1 MTGLSQ
7 IILGAFLLSIVHASI
22 PNHWIPLVA
31 LSKSENWTEKFTMS
45 ATALAGFSH
54 TLSTII
60 IGIIIGFL
68 GYQLSGSYS
77 FIVGVIAPSL
87 LVLLGI
93 IYLALSIKA
102 NKHHH
107 HHHHSH
113 EINIDEVNLPSA
125 KKTTTAIIL
134 TLIISMFFSPCLEIE
149 AYFFVASKLGWQ
161 GIITVSVIYTII
173 TIAGMLLL
181 VWLGMKGVKKIKSHF
196 LEHHEKTII
205 GIILIVLG
213 IAGYFIN

>member
-7 IILGAFLLSIVHASI
+7 IIVGAFLLSIVHASI

-31 LSKSENWTEKFTMS
+31 LSKAEKWNEKLTLVI
-45 ATALAGFSH
+45 TAISGLAH

-60 IGIIIGFL
+60 IGIIVGFL
-68 GYQLSGSYS
+68 GYKLSSSYS

-87 LVLLGI
+87 LILLGI
-93 IYLALSIKA
+93 IYLILSIRY
-102 NKHHH
+102 NRHH

-113 EINIDEVNLPSA
+113 EIHLDDVK

-134 TLIISMFFSPCLEIE
+134 TLTISMFFSPCLEIE

-161 GIITVSVIYTII
+161 GIISVSVIYTII

-205 GIILIVLG
+205 GIILIFLG
-213 IAGYFIN
+213 LMGYFIK

>member
-7 IILGAFLLSIVHASI
+7 IIAGAFLLSIVHASI

-31 LSKSENWTEKFTMS
+31 LSKAEKWNEKLTLGI
-45 ATALAGFSH
+45 TVIAGFAH

-60 IGIIIGFL
+60 IGIIVGFF
-68 GYQLSGSYS
+68 GYKLSDSYS
-77 FIVGVIAPSL
+77 FIVGVIAPSIL
-87 LVLLGI
+87 ILLGI
-93 IYLALSIKA
+93 IYLSLSFRD
-102 NKHHH
+102 NNHR
-107 HHHHSH
+107 HHSH
-113 EINIDEVNLPSA
+113 EINIDEGK
-125 KKTTTAIIL
+125 KKTTAAIIL

-149 AYFFVASKLGWQ
+149 AYFFVASKLGWE
-161 GIITVSVIYTII
+161 GIIAVSVIYTFI

-196 LEHHEKTII
+196 LEYHEKTIT

>member
-7 IILGAFLLSIVHASI
+7 IIIGAFLLSILHASI

-31 LSKSENWTEKFTMS
+31 LSKSEKWNEKLTMGI
-45 ATALAGFSH
+45 TAIAGFSH

-60 IGIIIGFL
+60 IGIIVGFF
-68 GYQLSGSYS
+68 GYKLSGSYS

-87 LVLLGI
+87 LILLGI
-93 IYLALSIKA
+93 IYLILSIRD

-107 HHHHSH
+107 HDIH
-113 EINIDEVNLPSA
+113 IDETK

-134 TLIISMFFSPCLEIE
+134 TLTISMFFSPCLEIE
-149 AYFFVASKLGWQ
+149 AYFFVASKLGWE
-161 GIITVSVIYTII
+161 GIIAVSVVYTVI

-196 LEHHEKTII
+196 LEHHEKTIT
-205 GIILIVLG
+205 GILLVVLG
-213 IAGYFIN
+213 IAGYFIR

>member
-7 IILGAFLLSIVHASI
+7 IIIGAFLLSIVHASI
-22 PNHWIPLVA
+22 PNHWLPLVA
-31 LSKSENWTEKFTMS
+31 LSKSEKWTEKFTMS
-45 ATALAGFSH
+45 ATAIAGFSH

-60 IGIIIGFL
+60 IGIIVGFL
-68 GYQLSGSYS
+68 GYKLSGSYS

-87 LVLLGI
+87 LILLGI
-93 IYLALSIKA
+93 ISLVLSIMA

-113 EINIDEVNLPSA
+113 EINIDEVK
-125 KKTTTAIIL
+125 KKTTAAIIL
-134 TLIISMFFSPCLEIE
+134 TLTISMFFSPCLEIE
-149 AYFFVASKLGWQ
+149 AYYFVASSLGWQ
-161 GIITVSVIYTII
+161 GTIAVSVIYTII

-196 LEHHEKTII
+196 LEHHEKTIT
-205 GIILIVLG
+205 GILLVILG
-213 IAGYFIN
+213 IAGYFIR

>member
-7 IILGAFLLSIVHASI
+7 IIAGAFILSIVHASI

-31 LSKSENWTEKFTMS
+31 LSKAEKWNEKLTLGI
-45 ATALAGFSH
+45 TAIAGFAH

-60 IGIIIGFL
+60 IGIIVGFL
-68 GYQLSGSYS
+68 GYKLSGSYS
-77 FIVGVIAPSL
+77 LIVIVIAPSIL
-87 LVLLGI
+87 ILLGI
-93 IYLALSIKA
+93 IYLILSIRD

-107 HHHHSH
+107 HHTH
-113 EINIDEVNLPSA
+113 EINIDEVK
-125 KKTTTAIIL
+125 KKTTAAVIL
-134 TLIISMFFSPCLEIE
+134 TLTISMFFSPCLEIE
-149 AYFFVASKLGWQ
+149 AYFFVASKLGWE
-161 GIITVSVIYTII
+161 GIIAVSVIYTFI

-196 LEHHEKTII
+196 LEYHEKTIT

>member
-7 IILGAFLLSIVHASI
+7 IIIGAFLLSIVHASI

-31 LSKSENWTEKFTMS
+31 LSKAEKWNEKLTMGI
-45 ATALAGFSH
+45 TAIAGFAH

-60 IGIIIGFL
+60 IGIIVGFF
-68 GYQLSGSYS
+68 GYKLSGSYS
-77 FIVGVIAPSL
+77 FIVGVIAPSIL
-87 LVLLGI
+87 ILLGI
-93 IYLALSIKA
+93 IYLILSIRD

-107 HHHHSH
+107 HHTH
-113 EINIDEVNLPSA
+113 EINIDKVNLPSA

-134 TLIISMFFSPCLEIE
+134 TLTISMFFSPCLEIE

-196 LEHHEKTII
+196 LEHHEKTIT